1 MLLRRLFFVSPF
13 LYFSFSPF
21 LLFSFSSSLFFFI
34 FLLLLFHG
42 NSPPTPIIKPLF
54 KTSRYLVNK
63 VSISKLYYILT
74 TTLCENS
81 VFLPT
86 KQKMSSQNL
95 WVQHTTARKS
105 LIDLVP
111 IEGCTYIAQLKVTI
125 RNNPELDIPPASKIT
140 LYQPDGKTEIDIG
153 DSPTDYLDG
162 NSRRNP
168 LIVKTTAIAKK
179 KKKR

>member
-1 MLLRRLFFVSPF
+1 
-13 LYFSFSPF
+13 
-21 LLFSFSSSLFFFI
+21 
-34 FLLLLFHG
+34 
-42 NSPPTPIIKPLF
+42 
-54 KTSRYLVNK
+54 
-63 VSISKLYYILT
+63 
-74 TTLCENS
+74 
-81 VFLPT
+81 
-86 KQKMSSQNL
+86 MSSQNL

-179 KKKR
+179 KKKKIINKIKLYSTQVQPNALFLPCEIHFYNTIGNATEQDTWLLFKKDIPSTSLNKLFIRESYQTIASSIHPGINKAIIMGTPGIG